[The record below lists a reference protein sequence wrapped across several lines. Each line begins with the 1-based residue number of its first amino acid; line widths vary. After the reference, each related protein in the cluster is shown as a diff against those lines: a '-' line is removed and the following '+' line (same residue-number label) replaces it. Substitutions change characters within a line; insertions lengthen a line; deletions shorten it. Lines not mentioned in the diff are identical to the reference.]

1 MSFNWKKM
9 YQKSFAEKK
18 VLKKEN
24 DELKEENDELK
35 EKLAYYS
42 GFISELDAQ
51 ESMEMYEFVNYVEK
65 QSLSDGKRLF
75 GFEGDESDEEEE
87 KEEEKK
93 KVVVCCE
100 CNREQEN
107 LADMFVYERDLNGVD
122 TVRCGMC
129 ALSFYE
135 GKSRR

>member
-1 MSFNWKKM
+1 MSFNLKKM

-18 VLKKEN
+18 VLKKEIE
-24 DELKEENDELK
+24 ELKEENKKLK
-35 EKLAYYS
+35 EE
-42 GFISELDAQ
+42 IMIEC
-51 ESMEMYEFVNYVEK
+51 
-65 QSLSDGKRLF
+65 QSCDGTQHDHWF
-75 GFEGDESDEEEE
+75 DEE

-93 KVVVCCE
+93 KVEVCCE
-100 CNREQEN
+100 CNREKKS
-107 LADMFVYERDLNGVD
+107 LGDMFVHNRDLNGVD